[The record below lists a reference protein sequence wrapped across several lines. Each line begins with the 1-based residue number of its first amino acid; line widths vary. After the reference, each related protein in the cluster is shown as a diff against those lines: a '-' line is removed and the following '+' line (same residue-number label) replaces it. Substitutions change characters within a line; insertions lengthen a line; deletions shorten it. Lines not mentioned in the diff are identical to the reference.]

1 MKGNRVSCINMMSQC
16 GAVNSSDLPG
26 NTNAQQN
33 TEETHMPTLVLCD
46 ELRRLTAETVIPPT
60 VMAKL

>member
-1 MKGNRVSCINMMSQC
+1 MMSQC